1 MSDSTQFTVW
11 RAVEAAAV
19 LLVLGFFLYG
29 TRTILNPL
37 LLLFLL
43 WAVLL
48 PFRGK
53 EGHTVLLVTVSVLTM
68 IWLLST
74 TGSLLAPFV
83 LAVVLAYVLDPV
95 VDVLERR
102 RVPRAFAIVLL
113 TLPVV
118 GILAALI
125 FLAVPAALSQLGELA
140 GQAPL
145 FLARLANSLEAL
157 RARLFAVNMPF
168 VDEDAVLAWLRGID
182 SDAVV
187 VFVLERQDAL

>member
-1 MSDSTQFTVW
+1 MSDETELTVW
-11 RAVEAAAV
+11 RGVEAAAV
-19 LLVLGFFLYG
+19 LLVLGFFLYA

-53 EGHTVLLVTVSVLTM
+53 EGHSALLVTASVLAM

-83 LAVVLAYVLDPV
+83 LAVVLAYALDPV

-102 RVPRAFAIVLL
+102 RVPRSRPTPRPWTNASRAGSDPRRAHRRPMSRSGLR
-113 TLPVV
+113 
-118 GILAALI
+118 
-125 FLAVPAALSQLGELA
+125 PAGS
-140 GQAPL
+140 
-145 FLARLANSLEAL
+145 
-157 RARLFAVNMPF
+157 
-168 VDEDAVLAWLRGID
+168 
-182 SDAVV
+182 
-187 VFVLERQDAL
+187 